1 MDTSNTSIRLFNGQF
16 TRLSVTVNID
26 DAYLWDLRVANNLT
40 IEDENMLYVR
50 NPDEKTFIKETINI
64 D

>member
-1 MDTSNTSIRLFNGQF
+1 MDTSNNSVRLFNGQF

>member
-1 MDTSNTSIRLFNGQF
+1 MDTSNNSVRLFNGQF

-40 IEDENMLYVR
+40 IEDSNGLYIR

>member
-1 MDTSNTSIRLFNGQF
+1 MDTSNNSVRLFNGQF

-40 IEDENMLYVR
+40 IEDSNGLYVR